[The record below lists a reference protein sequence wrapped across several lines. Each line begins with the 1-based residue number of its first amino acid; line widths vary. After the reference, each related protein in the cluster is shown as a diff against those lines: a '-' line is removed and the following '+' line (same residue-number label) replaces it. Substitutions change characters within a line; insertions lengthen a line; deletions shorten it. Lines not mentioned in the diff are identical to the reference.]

1 MEATH
6 NNAVSPEA
14 LASNPGL
21 LTKTQLAAMLGL
33 TKRGVEC
40 LVARRR
46 IPCIRIGHRSVR
58 FSWPKVQAALEKLT
72 TREI

>member
-21 LTKTQLAAMLGL
+21 LTKTQLAEKLGT
-33 TKRGVEC
+33 TKRQVEC
-40 LVARRR
+40 LVAAKK
-46 IPCIRIGHRSVR
+46 IPVIRMGHRTAR
-58 FSWPKVQAALEKLT
+58 FSLPRVLAALEKLT